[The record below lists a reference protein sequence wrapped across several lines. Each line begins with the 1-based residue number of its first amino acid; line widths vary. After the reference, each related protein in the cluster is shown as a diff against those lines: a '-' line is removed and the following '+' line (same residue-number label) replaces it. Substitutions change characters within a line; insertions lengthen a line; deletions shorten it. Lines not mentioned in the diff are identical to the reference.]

1 MIVIWNVFNHARPSC
16 SRACPAA
23 CVLQGFGFPLFL
35 GCNHCSLWIV
45 VRISFEIQKNLLTRG
60 STFPQNQTMQTNR
73 AIPSEKGV
81 ETHGR
86 FTVPAGSGLPEYHV
100 DSRLGIDFR
109 PRCAVHL
116 EALQRTRRND
126 DVMEVLD

>member
-1 MIVIWNVFNHARPSC
+1 MTSMLWMLTGALAVL
-16 SRACPAA
+16 PA
-23 CVLQGFGFPLFL
+23 FL
-35 GCNHCSLWIV
+35 YCLY
-45 VRISFEIQKNLLTRG
+45 FEIQKNLLTRG